1 MSNEYNE
8 IHQKRFQNTLD
19 IIKEN
24 GILKDHQ
31 TVLSLGDP
39 CGFKEIL
46 LNSFDVHM
54 ETTADDLRSI
64 VLYDNLFDLVLCL
77 EVIEHI
83 KDIESTN
90 IDDLARFTGSGIKH
104 MLQQSYNSL
113 KPGGHML
120 ISTPNLHCYKTLYN
134 WVIKDSLLTY
144 DPHPRELSEKYIK
157 TQTENLFESVSVIY
171 KNSWWGHGIP
181 KDFVRKGKAFLDLIG
196 ESSYN
201 REEDNIF
208 FICRK

>member
-1 MSNEYNE
+1 MNNEYDE
-8 IHQKRFQNTLD
+8 IHQKRFQNTLE
-19 IIKEN
+19 IIKEYD
-24 GILKDHQ
+24 ILKDDQ

-46 LNSFDVHM
+46 LNSFDVDI
-54 ETTADDLRSI
+54 ETTTDDLRSI
-64 VLYDNLFDLVLCL
+64 VLYDNVFNLVLCL

-83 KDIESTN
+83 KDIDSDN
-90 IDDLARFTGSGIKH
+90 IRDLAQFTGSGIKH

-113 KPGGHML
+113 KPGGYLL

-134 WVIKDSLLTY
+134 WVIRDSLLTY
-144 DPHPRELSEKYIK
+144 DSHPRELSEKYIRLQ
-157 TQTENLFESVSVIY
+157 TQNLFQSVSVVY
-171 KNSWWGHGIP
+171 KNSWHGHGVP

-201 REEDNIF
+201 REEDNVF
-208 FICRK
+208 FMCRK